1 MKQFPWIPFPERLKL
16 TQTRAYQQCSRCI
29 LDTKDDPQMEFD
41 ANGVCHYCHN
51 YEEIAASY
59 PQGADAEQEIQR
71 LVAQIKADGK
81 NSDYDCVLG
90 VSGGVDSTYL
100 AFLSKEYGLRVLLVH
115 FDNGWNSE
123 LAVKNIENIVEKT
136 GYDLYTYV
144 VDWNEFRDIQS
155 AFLKA
160 HVIDIEAI
168 TDVAIFTVIKKIA
181 AEKNIAWA
189 LNGTNYT
196 TEAPLPQGW
205 TYKDRLNIIDIHKKY
220 GKLQLKTLPLQNEF
234 EEYYNTHV
242 KKLQAFAPLNL
253 VPYNKQEVKETII
266 REFQW
271 RDYGGKHYE
280 SIFTRFYQGYILLNK
295 FGVDKRKAHLSNLI
309 WSGQLS
315 REAALEA
322 LQAPVYDPAQLKED
336 TAFFLKKFDW
346 TQQELDTYMA
356 APPRDHEEFD
366 HWQPVWDRYP
376 LLKIFRPL
384 NRIMKK
390 IMARK

>member
-1 MKQFPWIPFPERLKL
+1 
-16 TQTRAYQQCSRCI
+16 
-29 LDTKDDPQMEFD
+29 MEFD
-41 ANGVCHYCHN
+41 ADGVCHYCHN

-59 PQGADAEQEIQR
+59 PHGEVAENEIQR

-100 AFLSKEYGLRVLLVH
+100 AFLSKQYGLRVLLVH

-181 AEKNIAWA
+181 VEKNIAWA

-196 TEAPLPQGW
+196 TESPLPQGW
-205 TYKDRLNIIDIHKKY
+205 TYKDRLNIIDIHKKF
-220 GKLQLKTLPLQNEF
+220 GKLPLKTLPLQNEF
-234 EEYYNTHV
+234 EDYYNTHV

-280 SIFTRFYQGYILLNK
+280 SIFTRFYQGYILPNK

-309 WSGQLS
+309 WSDQLS

-322 LQAPVYDPAQLKED
+322 LQAPVYDLAQLKED

-346 TQQELDTYMA
+346 IQQELDAYMA
-356 APPRDHEEFD
+356 TPPRDHEEFD
-366 HWQPVWDRYP
+366 HWQPIWDRYP

-384 NRIMKK
+384 NHVIKK
-390 IMARK
+390 IMA